1 MKKSRFTE
9 PQIIRMLQS
18 QQEGKKVAEIC
29 REYGISE
36 QTFYNWKS
44 KYGGMSL
51 SELQRVKELEAENA
65 RLKRIVADQQISID
79 ILKEVNSK
87 KVVTPYQKE
96 RCIAYIRE
104 KIPEISYAKVCRVM
118 GRSRTSKY
126 YKKRMP
132 EKDEKL
138 REAITSILGTS
149 RLGRKKVI
157 VKVRK
162 KYPGYGSSQIRRVYQ
177 KYGFSLYKRMKRK
190 RFDNPANPIA
200 VPLERNEEWAM
211 DFMSDALAR
220 GSRFRTLNI
229 VDQYNR
235 KCLGIDARTSM
246 PSRAVIH
253 FLERMIEKH
262 GKPKGIRTDNGP
274 EFTSGLF

>member
-1 MKKSRFTE
+1 
-9 PQIIRMLQS
+9 
-18 QQEGKKVAEIC
+18 
-29 REYGISE
+29 
-36 QTFYNWKS
+36 
-44 KYGGMSL
+44 
-51 SELQRVKELEAENA
+51 
-65 RLKRIVADQQISID
+65 
-79 ILKEVNSK
+79 
-87 KVVTPYQKE
+87 
-96 RCIAYIRE
+96 
-104 KIPEISYAKVCRVM
+104 M

-211 DFMSDALAR
+211 DFMSDALAG

-229 VDQYNR
+229 IDQYNR
-235 KCLGIDARTSM
+235 KCLGIDIRTSM
-246 PSRAVIH
+246 PSRAVIT
-253 FLERMIEKH
+253 FLERVIEKH
-262 GKPKGIRTDNGP
+262 GKPRASAPITVRSSPRICSRSGCMRMISNGSKSRKENHSRMP
-274 EFTSGLF
+274 LSSGSTKPIGKTFWTHIYFFHSSR

>member
-1 MKKSRFTE
+1 
-9 PQIIRMLQS
+9 
-18 QQEGKKVAEIC
+18 
-29 REYGISE
+29 
-36 QTFYNWKS
+36 
-44 KYGGMSL
+44 
-51 SELQRVKELEAENA
+51 
-65 RLKRIVADQQISID
+65 
-79 ILKEVNSK
+79 
-87 KVVTPYQKE
+87 
-96 RCIAYIRE
+96 
-104 KIPEISYAKVCRVM
+104 
-118 GRSRTSKY
+118 
-126 YKKRMP
+126 MP

-138 REAITSILGTS
+138 KGAIVSILGTS

-162 KYPGYGSSQIRRVYQ
+162 KYPAYGVSQIRRVYQ

-190 RFDNPANPIA
+190 RFDNPANPIS
-200 VPLERNEEWAM
+200 VPLKRNEEWAM
-211 DFMSDALAR
+211 DFMSDALVR

-235 KCLGIDARTSM
+235 KCLGIDVRTSM

-274 EFTSGLF
+274 EFTSHLFQEWLEKNNIEWIKIQKGKPQQNAIIERFNKTYREDVLDANLFFSLQSVKDLTELWIDDYNNERPHEALNFKTPAEYEAA

>member
-1 MKKSRFTE
+1 M
-9 PQIIRMLQS
+9 
-18 QQEGKKVAEIC
+18 
-29 REYGISE
+29 
-36 QTFYNWKS
+36 
-44 KYGGMSL
+44 
-51 SELQRVKELEAENA
+51 
-65 RLKRIVADQQISID
+65 
-79 ILKEVNSK
+79 
-87 KVVTPYQKE
+87 VTPYQKE

-104 KIPEISYAKVCRVM
+104 KRPEISYAKVCRVM

-274 EFTSGLF
+274 EVTSGLFQDWLDKNNIEWVKIQKGKPQQNAIIERFNKTYREDVLDANLFFSLQDVKDLTERWIEDYNYERPHEALDFKTPSEYEAA